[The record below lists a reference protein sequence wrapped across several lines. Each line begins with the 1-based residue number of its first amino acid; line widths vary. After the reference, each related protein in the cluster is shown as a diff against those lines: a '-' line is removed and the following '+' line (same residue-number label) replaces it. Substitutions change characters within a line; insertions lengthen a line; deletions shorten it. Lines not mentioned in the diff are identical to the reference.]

1 MAKTL
6 HSDLQQALGLFG
18 RVTKLVVSDE
28 YPPFTTGGAE
38 ISLHEL
44 LTHEDSK
51 SQTLIVKFTN
61 PRSVIRY
68 YRYEGVHVLELPAS
82 NIWRLSGTPLFEL
95 TEKRHGLPNPIS
107 KVIRGVWDAGRWFH
121 FLLKS
126 GLKRNHLAVALLQ
139 LGRPPLGGVLMD
151 SIEEQYALRAD
162 LLNLIAERLRPET
175 LIANNT
181 RSIVASYYARKR
193 SPNTWESIRTIAM
206 VRDNRFACPRYNQIM
221 RVGGNDC
228 NECRYTCAGEDAAL
242 FKGLQKHLLEKTAE
256 TRKSALAS
264 FDAVTV
270 TSQFLRQQ
278 ISELLTDKTE
288 LHLVPN
294 FVRPPEHLVPEIP
307 ERSAGGTDTLVVI
320 GSLNGAKG
328 QLEFIQNSLDHLK
341 LHPQVRISI
350 VGKGDR
356 LQKRIE
362 RMLHAAGLLDRV
374 TFTGFLDR
382 EALFEVIGSASIVV
396 LPTLWPEP
404 FGRVPL
410 EAGLCRRP
418 VVSFKSGGMVES
430 IVDGETGYL
439 VDKENYEDLWH
450 RIVDL
455 LQDKS
460 KQRRMGEAGFQQV
473 NKRYTAQRTLDALQG
488 AQYPKH

>member
-1 MAKTL
+1 MANKL
-6 HSDLQQALGLFG
+6 FSDLRQALGLFG
-18 RVTKLVVSDE
+18 RITKLVVSDE
-28 YPPFTTGGAE
+28 YPPFTNGGAE

-51 SQTLIVKFTN
+51 SQTLVVKFTN

-68 YRYEGVHVLELPAS
+68 YRYEGVHVLELPSS
-82 NIWRLSGTPLFEL
+82 NIWRLSGTALFEL
-95 TEKRHGLPNPIS
+95 TEKRHDLPGPVS
-107 KVIRGVWDAGRWFH
+107 RMIRMAWDAGRWLH

-126 GLKRNHLAVALLQ
+126 GLKRNHLAVAFLQ

-162 LLNLIAERLRPET
+162 LLNLVAEKLRPEI

-181 RSIVASYYARKR
+181 RSIVASHYARNR
-193 SPNTWESIRTIAM
+193 APSAWQDIRTIAM

-221 RVGGNDC
+221 RVDGNDC
-228 NECRYTCAGEDAAL
+228 KECRYACANEDAAFL
-242 FKGLQKHLLEKTAE
+242 KSLQKHLLEKTAE
-256 TRKSALAS
+256 TRRNALAS

-270 TSQFLRQQ
+270 TSQFLHAQV
-278 ISELLTDKTE
+278 SGLLKEEAE

-294 FVRPPEHLVPEIP
+294 FVRPPEHNIAEIP
-307 ERSAGGTDTLVVI
+307 EHSQEGTDKLVVI

-328 QLEFIQNSLDHLK
+328 QLEFIQHSLEHLK
-341 LHPQVRISI
+341 RHPQVRISI

-362 RMLHAAGLLDRV
+362 RMLHGADLADRV

-382 EALFEVIGSASIVV
+382 EALFQTIGSANIVV

-418 VVSFKSGGMVES
+418 VVSFKSGGIVES

-439 VDKENYEDLWH
+439 VEKENYEDLWH
-450 RIVDL
+450 RIGVL

-460 KQRRMGEAGFQQV
+460 KQRRMGEAGFLLV
-473 NKRYTAQRTLDALQG
+473 NEKYTAPRTVLALQA
-488 AQYPKH
+488 AQYPNH